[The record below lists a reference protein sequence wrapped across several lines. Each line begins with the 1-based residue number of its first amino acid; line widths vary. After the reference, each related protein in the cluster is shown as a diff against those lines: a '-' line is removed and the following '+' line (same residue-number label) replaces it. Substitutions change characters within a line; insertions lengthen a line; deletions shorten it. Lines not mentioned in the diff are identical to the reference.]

1 MDHVNHRSQACKF
14 LIDIDENIPKGNLSD
29 SIFPF
34 VRQFANIDINWFNEF
49 GWQKLQNWL
58 KAFVES
64 NMFDES
70 QKKFVKWRPAAD
82 PVFFP

>member
-1 MDHVNHRSQACKF
+1 MINLDRKIKGEFFFGKQPKLA
-14 LIDIDENIPKGNLSD
+14 DIA
-29 SIFPF
+29 IFPF